1 MDIDKLSE
9 TIARIQFVADV
20 SLVAQCKSDELKM
33 ALSIISDMAGTIDTA
48 TLQSKIFYQVE

>member
-33 ALSIISDMAGTIDTA
+33 ALPMISDMAGTIDTV
-48 TLQSKIFYQVE
+48 TLQNKIFYQVE

>member
-33 ALSIISDMAGTIDTA
+33 ALSMISDMAGTIETA
-48 TLQSKIFYQVE
+48 ALQSKIFYQVE

>member
-33 ALSIISDMAGTIDTA
+33 ALSMISDMAGTIDTA
-48 TLQSKIFYQVE
+48 NLQSKIFYQVE

>member
-1 MDIDKLSE
+1 MDINKLSE

-33 ALSIISDMAGTIDTA
+33 ALSMISDMAGTIDTA
-48 TLQSKIFYQVE
+48 TLQNKIFYQVE

>member
-33 ALSIISDMAGTIDTA
+33 ALSMISDMAGTIDTA
-48 TLQSKIFYQVE
+48 TLQNKIFYQVE

>member
-33 ALSIISDMAGTIDTA
+33 ALPMISDMAGTIDTA
-48 TLQSKIFYQVE
+48 TLQNKIFY

>member
-33 ALSIISDMAGTIDTA
+33 ALSMISDMAGTIDTA

>member
-20 SLVAQCKSDELKM
+20 SLVAQCESDELKM
-33 ALSIISDMAGTIDTA
+33 ALSMISDMAGTIDTA

>member
-33 ALSIISDMAGTIDTA
+33 ALSMISDMAGTIDTA
-48 TLQSKIFYQVE
+48 ILQSKIFYQVE

>member
-33 ALSIISDMAGTIDTA
+33 ALSMISDMAGTIDTA
-48 TLQSKIFYQVE
+48 TLQNKIFYHVE

>member
-1 MDIDKLSE
+1 MDIDKLSD

-33 ALSIISDMAGTIDTA
+33 ALSMISDMAGTIDTA
-48 TLQSKIFYQVE
+48 TLQNKIFYQVE

>member
-33 ALSIISDMAGTIDTA
+33 ALSMISDIARTIDTA